1 MAANINSVANTFVVA
16 NTTPTPTTVTSDTE
30 SVAYGLVGGYVP
42 FSAYIDSG
50 RGNTLV
56 NFTTDTAGQAYS
68 LAVGIAEDM
77 ATDTIAANIVKFD
90 CKLPWCNLLNLKQ
103 MVMIQYC

>member
-1 MAANINSVANTFVVA
+1 MNGGGNVNVSSTAANINSVANTNVVA
-16 NTTPTPTTVTSDTE
+16 NTVATPTVITSDVD

-50 RGNTLV
+50 SGNTLV
-56 NFTTDTAGQAYS
+56 NFTTDTAGQAAYS

-77 ATDTIAANIVKFD
+77 AADITTANIA
-90 CKLPWCNLLNLKQ
+90 NLTAEKNRK
-103 MVMIQYC
+103 